1 MRVISTKI
9 PGVKIL
15 EPKVFGDERGWFCES
30 FRADVFRR
38 DVACVEF
45 VQDNESSSQ
54 RGVVRGLHFQRPPY
68 AQAKLVRVSRGCVLD
83 VVVDLRRNSPT
94 YGKYVAVELSE
105 ENHRQLFLPRGC
117 AHGFAT
123 ISERAVFEYKC
134 DNYYH
139 PESEGGVSI
148 FDETLGI
155 EWPIPASE
163 MILSAKDLKH
173 PALSELGEVFGM
185 DGEGYTEAEKTVLVT
200 GANGQLGTSIQ
211 DLISRYPKIRFKLTD
226 VDELNLTDADA
237 VQTYVEKHKPYIIIN
252 CAAYTDVERAE
263 DEPDK
268 AELVNVSSVVN
279 LACAARS
286 VDALLVH
293 ISTDY
298 VFGDNVVP
306 EPLTEATPTKPLNVY
321 GRTKLMSEQAIEKS
335 GVRHLIVRTSWL
347 YSPWGKNF
355 VKTMLRLMDEKESLS
370 VVSDQK
376 GSPTYAPDLAE
387 AIMALVESGA
397 EGLYHFSNEGEC
409 SWYEFASAI
418 GRISGKTTCV
428 VAPCTTAEYPTKARR
443 PAYSV
448 MSKDKYKAQ
457 TGRKVAQWED
467 SLKLMLGVM
476 N

>member
-1 MRVISTKI
+1 MKVINTKI

-15 EPKVFGDERGWFCES
+15 EPKVYGDGRGWFCET
-30 FRADVFRR
+30 FRAGAFRR
-38 DVACVEF
+38 YVADVAF
-45 VQDNESSSQ
+45 VQDNESCSQ

-68 AQAKLVRVSRGCVLD
+68 SQAKLVRVSRGCVFD

-94 YGKYVAVELSE
+94 YGEYVAVELSE

-123 ISERAVFEYKC
+123 ISETAVFEYKC

-148 FDETLGI
+148 FDDALGI

-173 PALSELGEVFGM
+173 PALSELGAVFGM
-185 DGEGYTEAEKTVLVT
+185 DGDDYTEAEKTVLVT
-200 GANGQLGTSIQ
+200 GANGQLGMAIQ
-211 DLISRYPKIRFKLTD
+211 ELISRYPKMRFLLTD

-237 VQTYVEKHKPYIIIN
+237 VQTYVERHKPDIIIN

-263 DEPDK
+263 DEPEK
-268 AELVNVSSVVN
+268 AELVNVGGVVN
-279 LACAARS
+279 LARAARG

-293 ISTDY
+293 VSTDY
-298 VFGDNVVP
+298 VFGGNVGS
-306 EPLTEATPTKPLNVY
+306 EPLGEDTPAMPLSVY
-321 GRTKLMSEQAIEKS
+321 GRTKLMSEQAVMEA

-347 YSPWGKNF
+347 YSPWGRNF
-355 VKTMLRLMDEKESLS
+355 VKTMLRLMGEKRTLS
-370 VVSDQK
+370 VVNDQK

-387 AIMALVESGA
+387 AVMALIECGA
-397 EGLYHFSNEGEC
+397 EGVYHFSSEGEC
-409 SWYEFASAI
+409 SWYDFAAAI
-418 GRISGKTTCV
+418 GEISGKTACAV
-428 VAPCTTAEYPTKARR
+428 SPCTTEEYPVKARR

-448 MSKDKYKAQ
+448 MSKDKYRKQ
-457 TGRKVAQWED
+457 TGRTVPYWKD
-467 SLKLMLGVM
+467 SLKRMLDTL
-476 N
+476 